1 MPLLA
6 QDGPSLGGRV
16 LDRLRDALITGAA
29 ITIPLLVT
37 AIVVGF
43 VVNFV
48 SNALNPVVGV
58 VYQGLGLSNLPRY
71 GVKVAAGITLFVVVL
86 LVGIVAQ
93 RRPED
98 GSFENSFDQL
108 MARIPGI
115 GSIYTSF
122 NEMSELLLDSDTD
135 SFQEV
140 KLVEFPDEGS
150 YTVAF
155 LTADTPDRIETATGH
170 PDMQTLFLPMAPN
183 PVMGGYVIHVSEDR
197 VIDVDMTVQE
207 GIRSIV
213 TSGVAI
219 DGAGQPALSAD
230 EMEEL
235 STDPRVAEATGTD
248 APGAAAF
255 TDPEP
260 RDERARLE
268 RYDDDV
274 DPEHA
279 AKPDGIARRERTD
292 SEDDAATDGA
302 PRTPGDLER
311 LADDPRPPA
320 DTDPTDSDPTDSDPT
335 DGKSEPAETET
346 AKTPDDESADGT

>member
-6 QDGPSLGGRV
+6 QDGSTLGGRV
-16 LDRLRDALITGAA
+16 TARLRDALITGAA

-37 AIVVGF
+37 LIIVGF
-43 VVNFV
+43 AVNFI

-71 GVKVAAGITLFVVVL
+71 GVKVAATITLFVGVL
-86 LVGIVAQ
+86 LVGLVAQ

-98 GSFENSFDQL
+98 GSVENSFDQL

-155 LTADTPDRIETATGH
+155 LTADTPERVETATGH

-183 PVMGGYVIHVSEDR
+183 PVMGGYVIHVSEER
-197 VIDVDMTVQE
+197 VTDVDMTVQE

-219 DGAGQPALSAD
+219 DDADQPALSAD
-230 EMEEL
+230 ELEAL
-235 STDPRVAEATGTD
+235 SAEPRVQEVAGTEP
-248 APGAAAF
+248 PGAADLA
-255 TDPEP
+255 DPEP
-260 RDERARLE
+260 REQQARLE
-268 RYDDDV
+268 QYDDDV

-279 AKPDGIARRERTD
+279 KKPDGIARRERPEP
-292 SEDDAATDGA
+292 EDDAATDGA
-302 PRTPGDLER
+302 PRTPSDLER
-311 LADDPRPPA
+311 LSDDAPPTGEADA
-320 DTDPTDSDPTDSDPT
+320 
-335 DGKSEPAETET
+335 TET
-346 AKTPDDESADGT
+346 GKGGDDESPGGT

>member
-6 QDGPSLGGRV
+6 QDGPSLGGR
-16 LDRLRDALITGAA
+16 LSGRLRDALITGAA
-29 ITIPLLVT
+29 ITIPLVVTLV
-37 AIVVGF
+37 IVGF
-43 VVNFV
+43 AINFV

-58 VYQGLGLSNLPRY
+58 VYQGLGLSSLPRY
-71 GVKVAAGITLFVVVL
+71 GVKVAAGITLFAVVL
-86 LVGIVAQ
+86 LVGLVAQ
-93 RRPED
+93 RRPDD

-140 KLVEFPDEGS
+140 KLVEFPDEGA

-155 LTADTPDRIETATGH
+155 LTADTPDRVEDATGH
-170 PDMQTLFLPMAPN
+170 EEMQTLFLPMAPN
-183 PVMGGYVIHVSEDR
+183 PVMGGYVIHVSADR
-197 VIDVDMTVQE
+197 VFDVDMTVQE

-219 DGAGQPALSAD
+219 DGAEQPSLSAD

-235 STDPRVAEATGTD
+235 STDPQVKEVAGAEP
-248 APGAAAF
+248 PGAADMA
-255 TDPEP
+255 DPEP
-260 RDERARLE
+260 AERDARFE
-268 RYDDDV
+268 QYDDVV

-279 AKPDGIARRERTD
+279 QKPDGIARRERPEPD
-292 SEDDAATDGA
+292 DDAATDGA
-302 PRTPGDLER
+302 PRTPADLER
-311 LADDPRPPA
+311 VGDDRPPVDEA
-320 DTDPTDSDPTDSDPT
+320 SRNS
-335 DGKSEPAETET
+335 ETET
-346 AKTPDDESADGT
+346 GKTGDDEPADGT